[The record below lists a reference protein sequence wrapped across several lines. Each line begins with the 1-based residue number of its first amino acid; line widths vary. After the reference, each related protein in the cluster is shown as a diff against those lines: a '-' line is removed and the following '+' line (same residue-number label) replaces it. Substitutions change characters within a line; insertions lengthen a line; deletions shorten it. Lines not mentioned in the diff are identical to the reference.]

1 MNDTI
6 AAISTAQGIGA
17 ISIIRVSGD
26 DSINIVNR
34 VFSCDLSM
42 VKSHT
47 IHYGYIIDN
56 GALVDEV
63 LVSVMRAPKTFTKE
77 DVVEIKISE
86 LRSNPYQPRQ
96 TFDQEKLVE
105 LANSIKEF
113 GVLEP
118 IIVTKSIKGYEIVAG
133 ERRTKACELV
143 GIETIPAIIKDFS
156 DEEMMQIAL
165 LENIQRENLS
175 AIEEAE
181 AYNNL
186 IKALNI
192 TQEELAKKIG
202 KSRSYVTN
210 MLGLLT
216 LPESVKYEILHGYI
230 SMGHAKVLSKLQD
243 EELIKELV
251 EKIKNDHISVRE
263 LESIANNPNY
273 KRKKAIVRIK
283 EPNPFGYVEDAL
295 TDTIGNRVRIKNKKI
310 VIPFNSE
317 RDLERILNVLK
328 IEVKVD

>member
-1 MNDTI
+1 METNKRKALGKGLEQLFSNESLYVNPLETLDEI
-6 AAISTAQGIGA
+6 AENT
-17 ISIIRVSGD
+17 
-26 DSINIVNR
+26 
-34 VFSCDLSM
+34 
-42 VKSHT
+42 
-47 IHYGYIIDN
+47 
-56 GALVDEV
+56 
-63 LVSVMRAPKTFTKE
+63 PKE
-77 DVVEIKISE
+77 DIVEVKVSE

-263 LESIANNPNY
+263 LESIANNPDY

-283 EPNPFGYVEDAL
+283 EPNPFSYVEDAL

-317 RDLERILNVLK
+317 RDLERILDVLK

>member
-1 MNDTI
+1 METNKRKALGKGLEQLFSNESLYVNPLETLDEI
-6 AAISTAQGIGA
+6 AENT
-17 ISIIRVSGD
+17 
-26 DSINIVNR
+26 
-34 VFSCDLSM
+34 
-42 VKSHT
+42 
-47 IHYGYIIDN
+47 
-56 GALVDEV
+56 
-63 LVSVMRAPKTFTKE
+63 PKE
-77 DVVEIKISE
+77 DIVEIKVSE

-263 LESIANNPNY
+263 LESIANNPDY

-317 RDLERILNVLK
+317 RDLERILDVLK